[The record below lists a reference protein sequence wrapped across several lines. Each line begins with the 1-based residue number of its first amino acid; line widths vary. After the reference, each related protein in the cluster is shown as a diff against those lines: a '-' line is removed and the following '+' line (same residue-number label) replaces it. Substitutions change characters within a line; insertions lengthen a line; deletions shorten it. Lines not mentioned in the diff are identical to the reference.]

1 MSFKK
6 DFYFCNECKKSV
18 DNLEDLLFV
27 EGGSSRSFCSEKC
40 IEKYFAPI
48 TSFFEGVEKKLRK
61 KYAVETEECLE
72 FLSDVTIMEKSM
84 TSPDEIWTHENG
96 IKEEVY
102 SFIKKVSIKD
112 ERPFYVIIL
121 CTIFDTYP
129 GYVLLSTITES
140 KFLMEEFR
148 IGTEVDLSE
157 HFSENEN
164 VEGID
169 ITSDDVESI
178 EQKKSEILANHVSLH
193 SPADIPVENYELYD
207 EYVES
212 TMDSPDEIF
221 KREDKSGDTIY
232 TYIKAFD
239 KEGVS
244 FYYFVLC
251 MRIDSASEDIQELI
265 IPILNFPTVDGEL
278 YKSYHHGEKVSGALK
293 N

>member
-6 DFYFCNECKKSV
+6 DFYFCYECKKPV
-18 DNLEDLLFV
+18 DNIEDLLFV
-27 EGGSSRSFCSEKC
+27 EAASTRSFCSEKC
-40 IEKYFAPI
+40 IEKHFSPM
-48 TSFFEGVEKKLRK
+48 TNFFEGIEKKLRK
-61 KYAVETEECLE
+61 KYAVETESCLD

-84 TSPDEIWTHENG
+84 TSPDEIWCHENG
-96 IKEEVY
+96 IKEEIF

-112 ERPFYVIIL
+112 EKPFYVIVL

-148 IGTEVDLSE
+148 IGTEVDLEE
-157 HFSENEN
+157 HFSEGESIDG
-164 VEGID
+164 VD
-169 ITSDDVESI
+169 ITNDEVENI

-193 SPADIPVENYELYD
+193 SPADIPVENYELYND
-207 EYVES
+207 YIES

-221 KREDKSGDTIY
+221 KTQDKAGDTIY

-251 MRIDSASEDIQELI
+251 MRIDSASEDSQELI
-265 IPILNFPTVDGEL
+265 IPVLNFPTVDGEL
-278 YKSYHHGEKVSGALK
+278 YKSYHQGEKLSGALK